1 MDIRKLQPLTGICTF
16 DPGFTSTGLPSLS
29 TTVLGMQR
37 AAIHAQVTE
46 VPALCAGS
54 CDSAITFI
62 DGKKGVLLYRGYD
75 IEQLADQ
82 GDFLDSA
89 YLLLHGELPTS
100 AQKAAFDEEITMHT
114 LVHEQLIQFF
124 KGFKHDAHPMA
135 IMVRLCCWDAALSVP
150 VASCPP

>member
-1 MDIRKLQPLTGICTF
+1 MAAHSGSP
-16 DPGFTSTGLPSLS
+16 
-29 TTVLGMQR
+29 VLR
-37 AAIHAQVTE
+37 
-46 VPALCAGS
+46 AGS

-62 DGKKGVLLYRGYD
+62 DGKKGVLLYRGCD

-89 YLLLHGELPTS
+89 YLLLHGDLPS
-100 AQKAAFDEEITMHT
+100 AAQKAAFDEEITLHT

-135 IMVRLCCWDAALSVP
+135 IMVRLNCWNAASSTTSSGKQLP
-150 VASCPP
+150 SCVCAQYPTGLGNEL

>member
-1 MDIRKLQPLTGICTF
+1 M
-16 DPGFTSTGLPSLS
+16 
-29 TTVLGMQR
+29 V
-37 AAIHAQVTE
+37 
-46 VPALCAGS
+46 AGS

-89 YLLLHGELPTS
+89 YLLLHGDLPS
-100 AQKAAFDEEITMHT
+100 AAQKAAFDEEITLHT

-135 IMVRLCCWDAALSVP
+135 IMVRLPCSWASCITPLLPAAPFEVWPALS
-150 VASCPP
+150 S